1 MTCSLDKKG
10 DYIHKRV
17 VKIKLA
23 ETVLNL
29 TNYFLCTFL
38 ILHFLL
44 CMQNQRI
51 GEGVLMYFLSFFL
64 FILAI
69 KWAAVDKG
77 HNFLY
82 RIPDKKDRRHPVKI
96 FAITK
101 TTKTKTNYYCRNPS
115 HCAQL
120 FYNGENW
127 LHFQNA
133 FYHH

>member
-29 TNYFLCTFL
+29 TNYFFMYIFNIAFPVMYAKSANWRRRAYVLF
-38 ILHFLL
+38 IL
-44 CMQNQRI
+44 
-51 GEGVLMYFLSFFL
+51 FL

-101 TTKTKTNYYCRNPS
+101 ATKTKTNYYCRNPS
-115 HCAQL
+115 LCAQL